1 MNVTHAKDRYVH
13 NPKARAKLAEEGAP
27 RSVIFQRKPKIDLAS
42 VCSAPPRK
50 GRPNQ
55 ARRHRLNPGRRSVEE
70 NRAARGIDKAAFA
83 VAVMAAAKAAGTFRP
98 EAGQ

>member
-1 MNVTHAKDRYVH
+1 MRRIATPTIRR
-13 NPKARAKLAEEGAP
+13 PRAKLAQEGAP
-27 RSVIFQRKPKIDLAS
+27 RSVVFERKPKIDLAS

-50 GRPNQ
+50 GKPNQ
-55 ARRHRLNPGRRSVEE
+55 ARRYRLNPGRRSVEA

-83 VAVMAAAKAAGTFRP
+83 VAVIASAKAAGTFTP